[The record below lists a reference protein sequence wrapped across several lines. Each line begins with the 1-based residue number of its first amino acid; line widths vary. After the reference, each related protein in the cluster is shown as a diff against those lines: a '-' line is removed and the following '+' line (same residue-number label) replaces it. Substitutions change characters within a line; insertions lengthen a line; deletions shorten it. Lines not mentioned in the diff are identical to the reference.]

1 MSRIGYSP
9 ITIPEGV
16 TITVSKEQVKVVG
29 PKGELITPLANP
41 NVQVSEKDGVVA
53 VTRTNEE
60 KATKAYHGLI
70 RSLINNMIIGV
81 TEGYKKQL
89 KVEGVGFKVNLNGN
103 TLKMSLGFSHEVTF
117 TAPEGIQLSVEDL
130 NITVEGID
138 KQLVGQCAAQ
148 IRELKKPE
156 PYKGKGIMYVDEY
169 VIRKAGKTAGAGAEA

>member
-16 TITVSKEQVKVVG
+16 TVVVSKTEVKVTG
-29 PKGELITPLANP
+29 PKGELTTPIANP
-41 NVQVSEKDGVVA
+41 NVSVSEKDGIISVA
-53 VTRTNEE
+53 RSNEE
-60 KATKAYHGLI
+60 KSTKAYHGLI
-70 RSLINNMIIGV
+70 RSLINNTIVGV
-81 TEGYKKQL
+81 TEGYKKEL
-89 KVEGVGFKVNLNGN
+89 KVEGVGFKVNLNGS

-117 TAPEGIQLSVEDL
+117 VAPEGVQLSVEDL

-169 VIRKAGKTAGAGAEA
+169 VIRKAGKTAGAGAE

>member
-1 MSRIGYSP
+1 MSRIGNSP

-16 TITVSKEQVKVVG
+16 TVVISKTDVTVKG
-29 PKGELITPLANP
+29 PKGELTTLLANP
-41 NVQVSEKDGVVA
+41 NVKVSEKDGVIT
-53 VTRTNEE
+53 VTRSNED
-60 KATKAYHGLI
+60 KANKAYHGLI

-81 TEGYKKQL
+81 TEGYKKEL
-89 KVEGVGFKVNLNGN
+89 KVEGVGFKVNLSGS

-117 TAPEGIQLSVEDL
+117 TAPEGVKLSVEDL

-138 KQLVGQCAAQ
+138 KQLVGQSAAQ

-169 VIRKAGKTAGAGAEA
+169 VIRKAGKTAGAGAE